1 MNMEL
6 LAPAGSPECLEPAVR
21 CGADAVYLGAS
32 RFSARGNAANFDR
45 EALSAAVRYCH
56 GRGVKVY
63 LALNTL
69 LRDDELEDALTLV
82 REACALHVD
91 ALIIQDP
98 GLIRMVRACAPELK
112 LSASTQMSIH
122 APAGVALCRRLGMGR
137 VVLSRELSKTELQ
150 ELGNT
155 CGDIELEAFAHGA
168 LCMSVSGQCYFSA
181 MLGSRSGNRGLCAQP
196 CRLPFAAPNGTGH
209 DLSLKDLSLIG
220 RMDELAGCGI
230 GSAKI
235 EGRMKRPEYV
245 AAAVTACRNAMDG
258 TPAPDGLHDALRAV
272 FSRSGFTQG
281 FFDGKRDRN
290 MFGTRQK
297 EDVEAASPAVL
308 AQLHNLYRAERPRV
322 PVKMIFTARTGK
334 PCTLT
339 IRDGVHSVTVAGD
352 APQTARSAPMTAQ
365 RITQQLSKLG
375 GTPLYVAAPSDI
387 VCRMDDGLVLPASA
401 LNRMRREA
409 CDLLMARRECADPIS
424 FDRTLAPAPLP
435 AVETPSA
442 PALRLHFYDPAEIP
456 DTLPDN
462 TELVYIPAH
471 TPRDVRDALQDRGLP
486 VGLWLPRG
494 TFGTER
500 GLRALLK
507 DAAEDGIR
515 DVWCGTLNTLAIA
528 ADEGLTAH
536 GGFSLNA
543 MNRRSFETLH
553 ELGAAD
559 TEVSVELTLP
569 HMAKLRPPMP
579 WGAVVYGRLPLMLT
593 RCCPLRNGRDC
604 ARCDKHG
611 ALTDR
616 KGVSFPVRCAGGCS
630 EVLNSVPLCWTD
642 RLREFPPMHFRS
654 MRFTVENSVEIAE
667 ILRRTQLE
675 KRPETQLTRG
685 LYEKGVF

>member
-21 CGADAVYLGAS
+21 CGADAVYLGAA
-32 RFSARGNAANFDR
+32 RFSARGNAANFDSD
-45 EALSAAVRYCH
+45 ALTRAVRYCH

-69 LRDDELEDALTLV
+69 LRDDELEDALELVKFACTLP
-82 REACALHVD
+82 VD

-98 GLIRMVRACAPELK
+98 GLIRMVRACAPDLK

-122 APAGVALCRRLGMGR
+122 APAGVALCKKLGMGR
-137 VVLSRELSKTELQ
+137 VVLSRELSRCELK
-150 ELGNT
+150 ELGDN
-155 CGDIELEAFAHGA
+155 CGDMELEAFVHGA

-196 CRLPFAAPNGTGH
+196 CRLPFAAPGGTGH
-209 DLSLKDLSLIG
+209 DLSLKDLSLIE
-220 RMDELAGCGI
+220 RMDDLAACGV

-258 TPAPDGLHDALRAV
+258 TPAPAGLHDALRAV

-322 PVKMIFTARTGK
+322 PVTMTFTAK
-334 PCTLT
+334 ADAPCTLSVSDG
-339 IRDGVHSVTVAGD
+339 IRTVTVTGD
-352 APQTARSAPMTAQ
+352 VPQAARSAPMTAD
-365 RITQQLSKLG
+365 RAAQQLGKLG
-375 GTPLYVAAPSDI
+375 GTPLYVANPGDI
-387 VCRMDDGLVLPASA
+387 TCRIDDGLAMPASSM
-401 LNRMRREA
+401 NRLRREA
-409 CDLLMARRECADPIS
+409 CDALMARRETGTPID
-424 FDRTLAPAPLP
+424 FDRSRAPAPMP
-435 AVETPSA
+435 AAETPSA
-442 PALRLHFYDPAEIP
+442 PALRLHFYDPAQIP
-456 DTLPDN
+456 DTLPAN
-462 TELVYIPAH
+462 TELVYVPAH
-471 TPRDVRDALQDRGLP
+471 TPRTIRDELQDRGLP
-486 VGLWLPRG
+486 LGLWLPRG
-494 TFGTER
+494 TFGTEAS
-500 GLRALLK
+500 LRTLLK

-528 ADEGLTAH
+528 ADLGLTAH

-543 MNRRSFETLH
+543 MNRRSFETLK
-553 ELGAAD
+553 ELGTAD

-569 HMAKLRPPMP
+569 HMAKLRPPMH

-604 ARCDKHG
+604 AHCDKHG
-611 ALTDR
+611 ELTDR
-616 KGVSFPVRCAGGCS
+616 KGISFPVRCAGGCS

-642 RLREFPPMHFRS
+642 RLREFPPMHFQS

-667 ILRRTQLE
+667 IFRRTAMG